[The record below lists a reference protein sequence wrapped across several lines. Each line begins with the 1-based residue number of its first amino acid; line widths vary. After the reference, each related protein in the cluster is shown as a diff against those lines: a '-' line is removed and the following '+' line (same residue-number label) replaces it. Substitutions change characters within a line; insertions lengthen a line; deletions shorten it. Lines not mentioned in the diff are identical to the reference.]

1 MKRVSSIILTNKNRF
16 LMHLRDN
23 KSDIPNPNYW
33 SFIGGEIEEGENPL
47 QGIER
52 ECLEE
57 IGIKPINI
65 KLIDKIFIPPNNPS
79 ENDEVFIFKGEIDKE
94 VDEIILTEGQK
105 VEYFYFD
112 DIFNLKLPAV
122 VKKFILENKN
132 KLF

>member
-1 MKRVSSIILTNKNRF
+1 
-16 LMHLRDN
+16 LRDN
-23 KSDIPNPNYW
+23 KSDIPYPNYW